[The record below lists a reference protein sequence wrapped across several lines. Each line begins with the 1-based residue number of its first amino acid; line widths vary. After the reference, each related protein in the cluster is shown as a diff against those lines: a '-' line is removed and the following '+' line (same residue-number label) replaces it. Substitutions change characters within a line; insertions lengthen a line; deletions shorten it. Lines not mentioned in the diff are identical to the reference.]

1 MVHDAGFAEVD
12 LEVLDFEERHGFGS
26 LVRASPMDLGDIQF
40 LISRNRPSL
49 DRVRETIDHFPEPAK
64 GRAQD
69 FCAPKDCSE
78 RLLRSTPKITGLFHT
93 LANDSAVLT
102 AHSTLFLG

>member
-1 MVHDAGFAEVD
+1 
-12 LEVLDFEERHGFGS
+12 FGS

-69 FCAPKDCSE
+69 FCAPKACSE

>member
-12 LEVLDFEERHGFGS
+12 LEVLNFEERHDFGS

-69 FCAPKDCSE
+69 FCAPIDAEDHGTVPHACE
-78 RLLRSTPKITGLFHT
+78 
-93 LANDSAVLT
+93 
-102 AHSTLFLG
+102 